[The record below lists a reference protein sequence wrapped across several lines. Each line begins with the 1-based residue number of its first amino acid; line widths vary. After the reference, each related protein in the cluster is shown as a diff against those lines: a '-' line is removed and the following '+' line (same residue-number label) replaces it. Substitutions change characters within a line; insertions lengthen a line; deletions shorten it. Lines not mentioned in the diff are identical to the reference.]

1 MKVQQR
7 SLLRAVGLAI
17 VGVLTF
23 GSCGGLAGTGVP
35 GQKPGTVARSDAP
48 EPPPVPLIAT
58 LQSPSTS
65 YAAPRTDIRIRF
77 EGATNPL
84 RLSFFSIDP
93 QVNGRLEWADA
104 QTLRFQPDRLAFDTT
119 YTVQV
124 EVVGQ
129 SAWEWRFI
137 TKKQVTFSFDDC
149 PWSASEGQR
158 LLTILRD
165 RHIKALMF
173 PTGLCQR
180 RYPSLIP
187 AMLADGHT
195 VCNHTYSHPH
205 LSLLTDAQIADE
217 IRGGVHANCNL
228 FRPPYGDWDGPNGR
242 VARIAKDLGYQTV
255 TWDVDSLDWNGATMS
270 DILRRINERGGLI
283 LLHMW
288 ARNTLEVMKTVPL
301 DS

>member
-1 MKVQQR
+1 LKVQQR
-7 SLLRAVGLAI
+7 SLLRAAGLAMVI
-17 VGVLTF
+17 VLTL
-23 GSCGGLAGTGVP
+23 GSSAGEARRGEHRPTP
-35 GQKPGTVARSDAP
+35 RTIARSVT
-48 EPPPVPLIAT
+48 PPPPPIPLTAA
-58 LQSPSTS
+58 LQSPSAP
-65 YAAPRTDIRIRF
+65 YAAPRTDVRIRF
-77 EGATNPL
+77 EGALTLL
-84 RLSFFSIDP
+84 RLWHFSIDP
-93 QVNGRLEWADA
+93 HADGRLEWADL

-119 YTVQV
+119 YTVQM
-124 EVVGQ
+124 EVVGY
-129 SAWEWRFI
+129 SVWEWTFT
-137 TKKQVTFSFDDC
+137 TKKAVTFSFDDC

-158 LLTILRD
+158 LLAILRD
-165 RHIKALMF
+165 RHIKATMF

-180 RYPSLIP
+180 RYPWLVP

-217 IRGGVHANCNL
+217 IRGGVHANCSL

-255 TWDVDSLDWNGATMS
+255 TWEVDTLDWSGATTS

-288 ARNTLEVMKTVPL
+288 ARNTFEVMKTVPL